1 MAQLVAKDARL
12 HDIIGTY
19 GVQLSPPRQSRDFL
33 LVPLTSDGLI
43 FFLTDAFYFEH
54 HVFLSELAPYWRRT
68 MGGSVQQSLELF
80 AAMREKGIASHYWP

>member
-1 MAQLVAKDARL
+1 
-12 HDIIGTY
+12 
-19 GVQLSPPRQSRDFL
+19 
-33 LVPLTSDGLI
+33 LI